1 MAGRRWVTVRAAWET
16 ALYGPDGFYRHQ
28 SPAGHFATSPHT
40 SSLFAVAVAELA
52 RRLGRTSVVDL
63 GAGSGRLLADLHA
76 TAPDLDLLGVDLR
89 ARPAGLPGPVRWQ
102 DEVPT
107 GSEGLVI
114 ANELLDNVP
123 CDVVELD
130 ATRRCRVVEVDA
142 ATGDQRLGEPA
153 APDLLDWATRWWPL
167 RRCGERAEVGLA
179 RDAWWAGVCAANDQ
193 ATCIAVDYGHL
204 AGSRPREGSLAS
216 YRAGVQNPVMFDAT
230 RDVTAHVAFD
240 SLAAAVGGA
249 PRRQRDVLHEL
260 GISGRRPVAGRAST
274 DPAGYLRDLAR
285 ATQAAE
291 LTAVGGL
298 GDFYWLVR

>member
-1 MAGRRWVTVRAAWET
+1 MPLRSAWET
-16 ALYGPDGFYRHQ
+16 ALYGPDGFYRRE
-28 SPAGHFATSPHT
+28 SPADHYATSPHT
-40 SSLFAVAVAELA
+40 SNLFAVAVAELA
-52 RRLGRTSVVDL
+52 RRLGRTSVVDV

-76 TAPDLDLLGVDLR
+76 TAPELDLLGVDIR
-89 ARPAGLPGPVRWQ
+89 ARPAWLPGPVRWQ
-102 DEVPT
+102 DELPT
-107 GSEGLVI
+107 GSDGLLI

-130 ATRRCRVVEVDA
+130 TLGRCRVVEVEV

-153 APDLLDWATRWWPL
+153 ARELLAWTTRWWPL
-167 RRCGERAEVGLA
+167 SRCGQRAEVGLA
-179 RDAWWAGVCAANDQ
+179 RDAWWARACAANDR
-193 ATCIAVDYGHL
+193 ATCVAVDYGHL
-204 AGSRPREGSLAS
+204 AGSRPRPGSLAA
-216 YRAGVQNPVMFDAT
+216 YRAGIQAAVLFDGT
-230 RDVTAHVAFD
+230 SDVTAHVAFD

-260 GISGRRPVAGRAST
+260 GLSGRRPVADLASA
-274 DPAGYLRDLAR
+274 DPAGYLCALAR